1 MQKNLVLL
9 ISMLFL
15 ISSCVSTKNTIKNI
29 DPSAPIPQLNKENI
43 FVVKSISTDPK
54 YGFDQDYPVN
64 VFYKNTNDENLNA
77 TRYLNALAGPNGEE
91 IEFTKLESCCP
102 FPSANNVLGAGF
114 LDVYEIRSS
123 SFKTPKILYINIY
136 ERGAIEAPVGFTI
149 RNH

>member
-91 IEFTKLESCCP
+91 IEFTKLESPTCSP
-102 FPSANNVLGAGF
+102 SAVVIRPLTSNPNTLNSPSFISVFPSRTVTTVECFSISQL
-114 LDVYEIRSS
+114 SS
-123 SFKTPKILYINIY
+123 K
-136 ERGAIEAPVGFTI
+136 
-149 RNH
+149 